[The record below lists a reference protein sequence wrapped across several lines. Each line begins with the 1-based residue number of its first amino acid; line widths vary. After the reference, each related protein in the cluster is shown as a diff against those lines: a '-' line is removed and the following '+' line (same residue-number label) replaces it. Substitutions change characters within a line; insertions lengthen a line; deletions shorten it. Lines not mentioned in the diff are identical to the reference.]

1 VIIVDLTSDSE
12 DELERSTRDGLH
24 KPNPLSELKI
34 VRGEPT
40 PKRLKHE
47 RSGSVMLLASGV
59 SLPDSP
65 ESSTKTSED
74 ESRRRKGYPHRKFTE
89 RHLSKHI
96 DDESR
101 WFKAIS
107 KRCDDLTKLLKQQTE
122 CIGSLETLDFENG
135 MVIAEMLTDSM
146 PKTRRMQIRD
156 QLVNME
162 GKRRVKS
169 AELRRTVFSTIHE
182 GTLIKQNLASWYA
195 KEQKVTER
203 IEKSR

>member
-1 VIIVDLTSDSE
+1 MTIIDLTSDSE
-12 DELERSTRDGLH
+12 DEFGLH
-24 KPNPLSELKI
+24 KPSPSSELKI
-34 VRGEPT
+34 VRGEPM

-47 RSGSVMLLASGV
+47 RSESVMLLASGV
-59 SLPDSP
+59 RLPDSP

-74 ESRRRKGYPHRKFTE
+74 ESKRRKGHSHKFTG

-96 DDESR
+96 DNESR
-101 WFKAIS
+101 WFEAIS
-107 KRCDDLTKLLKQQTE
+107 KRCDDLTKLLTQQTE

-135 MVIAEMLTDSM
+135 MVIAEMSTDSM

-156 QLVNME
+156 QLVDME
-162 GKRRVKS
+162 GKRRAKS